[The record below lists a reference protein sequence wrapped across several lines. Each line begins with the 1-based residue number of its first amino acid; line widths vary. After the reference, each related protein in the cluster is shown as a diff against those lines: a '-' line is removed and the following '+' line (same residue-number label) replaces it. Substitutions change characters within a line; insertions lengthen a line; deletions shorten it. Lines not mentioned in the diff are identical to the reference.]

1 MVGEITPG
9 QPADFELKVD
19 FRITSGGNS
28 GINYRGVVV
37 PDKVT
42 PANRY
47 AMRGY
52 QRDIDGQRRYTGN
65 N

>member
-1 MVGEITPG
+1 MGRDPTESRLAHSIRRRTAG
-9 QPADFELKVD
+9 
-19 FRITSGGNS
+19 S
-28 GINYRGVVV
+28 NYRSVVA

-42 PANRY
+42 PANRF

-52 QRDIDGQRRYTGN
+52 QCDIDGQRRYTGN